1 MSIKKK
7 IVFKNP
13 VAQELR
19 TPKYKS
25 KLIESKKKYER
36 DSPRFEEHDE
46 EDYIEHCRK
55 FFKGEVE

>member
-25 KLIESKKKYER
+25 KVIESKKKYER
-36 DSPRFEEHDE
+36 DRPRFEEHDE
-46 EDYIEHCRK
+46 EAHLRRRLK
-55 FFKGEVE
+55 